1 MTIEELERLDTTPYD
16 YVEVIDV
23 IAHSFNELEG
33 YQYDV
38 PLQVIGKDGNN
49 KEVTITANSSDWYRL
64 EFYWGDEVRIDK
76 EHIEEWLNVDLF

>member
-23 IAHSFNELEG
+23 IAHGFNELEG

-38 PLQVIGKDGNN
+38 PLRFIGKDDNN
-49 KEVTITANSSDWYRL
+49 NVALMSGIAALFILLTK
-64 EFYWGDEVRIDK
+64 
-76 EHIEEWLNVDLF
+76 IERKL